1 MSKKEIVLMIGV
13 AIVIVIIVIM
23 ISVIFPKKSCKPANL
38 EMWGLYDEQEIFRE
52 FIIGF
57 KEENKCSIEIVYKK
71 MSAETYEQDLINAFA
86 SDKGPDIWIM
96 HNTWLPK
103 HKDKITELPQEIAKF
118 SMENFQT
125 TFVEVAEHDLTD
137 QGEIYGIPLYI
148 DTLAFFYNK
157 DYFNTAG
164 ISAPPE
170 TWEELVD
177 DNLGKLIQRNQ
188 WGDIERAGIS
198 LGTAE
203 NINRSTDILS
213 LIMLQNGT
221 EMVSADKKTSTIS
234 STITLNGESYS
245 PGKEALRFYTD
256 FSNPTKKIYTWNRQM
271 PYSID
276 AFADGKSAIMLSY
289 AYQIPTI
296 KSKSPYLRYGISPM
310 LQTKDRKIDINYAN
324 YWAYTVSKRSKS
336 SEMAWNF
343 LLYLAQKENAKR
355 YSQLAHRPVAQRSLI
370 EWQKKDNLDL
380 TVFAGQILT
389 ARSWYQI
396 DSSKIEKN
404 LSDAV
409 ESIVLGT
416 ATTEKAIRTLNDQ
429 INLLMKP

>member
-1 MSKKEIVLMIGV
+1 
-13 AIVIVIIVIM
+13 
-23 ISVIFPKKSCKPANL
+23 
-38 EMWGLYDEQEIFRE
+38 
-52 FIIGF
+52 
-57 KEENKCSIEIVYKK
+57 
-71 MSAETYEQDLINAFA
+71 
-86 SDKGPDIWIM
+86 
-96 HNTWLPK
+96 
-103 HKDKITELPQEIAKF
+103 
-118 SMENFQT
+118 
-125 TFVEVAEHDLTD
+125 
-137 QGEIYGIPLYI
+137 
-148 DTLAFFYNK
+148 
-157 DYFNTAG
+157 
-164 ISAPPE
+164 
-170 TWEELVD
+170 
-177 DNLGKLIQRNQ
+177 
-188 WGDIERAGIS
+188 
-198 LGTAE
+198 
-203 NINRSTDILS
+203 
-213 LIMLQNGT
+213 
-221 EMVSADKKTSTIS
+221 
-234 STITLNGESYS
+234 
-245 PGKEALRFYTD
+245 
-256 FSNPTKKIYTWNRQM
+256 
-271 PYSID
+271 
-276 AFADGKSAIMLSY
+276 
-289 AYQIPTI
+289 
-296 KSKSPYLRYGISPM
+296 M